1 MRHRIFP
8 SLLSL
13 SLALGLC
20 VLPAAALET
29 DDLKTLLQTYYV
41 DQVPENVL
49 DQDTVQAV
57 LDALNDPYTTYMTAE
72 EYQSFLNQVDGETV
86 VGIGVSIQ
94 TTVND
99 GVQILSVLEGSPAQ
113 KAGLSAGDR
122 ILSVDGVTLEPGM
135 DPSSLIRGEAGSR
148 TTLTVRLHSTGK
160 TRDFTLERRAVVI
173 PIVTYEL
180 KDGDVGYIKCDS
192 FGASTAATVQEA
204 LEELEAALR
213 PDTVLVSMMLVNNEL
228 GTVLPVAQAARL
240 VRRLGSS
247 ALIHCDGVQGFLKI
261 PFTPAELGVDLLTV
275 SGHKIHAPKG
285 IGALYIRRG
294 LKLPPLIRGG
304 GQEEGLRSGTEAT
317 AQIAAFA
324 AAVRAGA
331 ATREADIRYMAGLK
345 AETLARLQEAVP
357 GLKPIGSGTAP
368 HILAVTLPG
377 YKSEVI
383 VRFLSDRGICLS
395 SGSACHKGKP
405 SHVYAALKLPKSDLD
420 GALRISFSYDTTQQD
435 VDALADGLR
444 AAKGQLFP
452 TLS

>member
-1 MRHRIFP
+1 MPIYLDNAATTRVCPEAAQAALEAMTEGYGNP
-8 SLLSL
+8 SSGY
-13 SLALGLC
+13 ALGQAA
-20 VLPAAALET
+20 AAALKEHRAAVAGR
-29 DDLKTLLQTYYV
+29 LGCA
-41 DQVPENVL
+41 PEELVFTSCGTEGDNWAVRAAAEYGRRKGRHII
-49 DQDTVQAV
+49 TTAIEHAAV
-57 LDALNDPYTTYMTAE
+57 LEPVKALAAQGYEVTYLKPDRSGHVSADAL
-72 EYQSFLNQVDGETV
+72 
-86 VGIGVSIQ
+86 
-94 TTVND
+94 
-99 GVQILSVLEGSPAQ
+99 
-113 KAGLSAGDR
+113 R
-122 ILSVDGVTLEPGM
+122 
-135 DPSSLIRGEAGSR
+135 
-148 TTLTVRLHSTGK
+148 
-160 TRDFTLERRAVVI
+160 
-173 PIVTYEL
+173 
-180 KDGDVGYIKCDS
+180 
-192 FGASTAATVQEA
+192 
-204 LEELEAALR
+204 AALR

-331 ATREADIRYMAGLK
+331 ATREADIRHMAGLK